1 MRLGAGKTGTV
12 TSRGALA
19 GLVLVLVALLLPAAS
34 QAQDSR
40 KGRIEVRS
48 AYTVREDNVYFLI
61 ARIDYR
67 LSREAQEAL
76 ANGVALNIELQINLT
91 RTRRLMWD
99 AGIASLRQ
107 RYQLSFHALTER
119 YVVLNLNSG
128 ESASYQELGTA
139 LAALGTVDRLP
150 LIDAALLD
158 EDDRYEIAMRS
169 VLDIK
174 ELPASVRLLSL
185 VWGNWRMASEWYSW
199 RLRP

>member
-1 MRLGAGKTGTV
+1 MGLGAGKTGAV

-19 GLVLVLVALLLPAAS
+19 GLVLVLAALLVPAAS

-48 AYTVREDNVYFLI
+48 AYTVREDNVYFLV

-128 ESASYQELGTA
+128 ETASYQELATA
-139 LAALGTVDRLP
+139 LAALGAVDRLP

-185 VWGNWRMASEWYSW
+185 VWGNWRTASEWYSW